1 MNVVLVERVL
11 HGLQLEAGEER
22 VEVEHVGH
30 DGALLRERGQDAA
43 GVARQLLR
51 QEDVLKE
58 EGKGKFKIQEMSSK
72 LGFQNTEQGLSTQL
86 TSNRKIPHFLYD
98 ARLV

>member
-72 LGFQNTEQGLSTQL
+72 LGFQNTEQGLST
-86 TSNRKIPHFLYD
+86 
-98 ARLV
+98 